1 MIVKENEQSATLHG
15 KKGDQLVEA
24 IHATDFN
31 LNGSKIEIILN
42 GIIESANL
50 IFRNNDTKEEH
61 IYEHVNCESLN
72 EETRLTITLDNMNWP
87 DVHRTT
93 YTILLKMNEELFRLT
108 KPTIKRL
115 KNRLFARSYYQIS
128 QTETA
133 TIFLN
138 KKNTLSIMYGNSAS
152 VFRASC
158 KVVSDTLHIT
168 EMEVAGDKAR
178 FFHEEGEL
186 GKSLLT
192 IYDPVTKHT
201 SAIGAVQGG
210 KNSLEVDVSKLAEIP
225 TAADVY
231 VEAKIGKVLKS
242 FKLLFHPNLVQT
254 HRELS
259 FYEMDSLSDAIES
272 QKTLYFDE
280 FEIKGDHLQVR
291 LMEPSCQSASVV
303 FEKSTSVEWV
313 QTHEFKQD
321 GQRLIIDLKKIFNDR
336 FFKEGQ
342 KWKVYVKEVVA
353 GEVQVR
359 KLKHFS
365 APKAPQMGQVPLEVV
380 KTQAMAYISPK
391 AELGILLGKSEEKI
405 NNASFYITKNR
416 LPMHDLSFH
425 KYELSFSIENIQDA
439 DINSVQIVMKNRQSG
454 EIHRVP
460 ATVNRNSR
468 NIGLHSN
475 LESFIRCGITPS
487 RWDVSIE
494 ITYAN
499 IMEVNRVGFYD
510 QKKLPMEERYLRSV
524 EVDEENVFTPYL
536 TARNE
541 LSFVIGTEF
550 ALRHEKLKSKILIKN
565 VSLKKSIL
573 EIEITLSLP
582 DAESYQVKGMLL
594 RHRNNEAFAQFP
606 VTVKKKSI
614 LAKVNLAE
622 HEFEQFYW
630 DFYVLVDV
638 EGEDYEIKLKR
649 PTDHVRKKLNGT
661 IRDHSYQKDAD
672 HVVYPYIT
680 RSNSL
685 ALTYRM
691 KSLYEAPIYK
701 WKEKFSYILY
711 QMLNRYYDHKNIWL
725 VYEKM
730 SETAQDNGYHFFK
743 YCYNEKPERN
753 VFYIIKKDSPDM
765 ANLKGYEDRVI
776 HFMSVKHLV
785 YLFASK
791 LLIASETK
799 GHSYVWRV
807 QKGKVMEYLRRKRIV
822 FLQHGVLGL
831 KKIDSTL
838 NKGSSE
844 EVDLFVTSSD
854 FEKEIVKN
862 YFGYNEKDIIVT
874 GLSRWDDVNK
884 EETPIKRQIFLMPT
898 WRNWLN
904 EVSNEEFIESN
915 YFKNY
920 IGLLNSEKLMDL
932 LRMHDVELK
941 FYVHPKFQPFIEQF
955 HTTCDQIEIIKFGD
969 VNISKLI
976 RESALL
982 ITDYSSVAWDMYYLE
997 KPTIFYQFDLEE
1009 YTELQGSYMD
1019 MNKEL
1024 FGDQALDPDELITS
1038 IENSVRN
1045 NFEEQDIFKEKR
1057 SHYFANIDNKNSE
1070 RIYDNIVKNEK
1081 RLRPRR
1087 VSFFKKLSKVT
1098 VLRKLW
1104 RLAKRGKV
1112 TRKLAFSLRDH
1123 LMNLNER
1130 GIRGLWNRRR

>member
-1 MIVKENEQSATLHG
+1 MET
-15 KKGDQLVEA
+15 
-24 IHATDFN
+24 IHATSFN
-31 LNGSKIEIILN
+31 LRGSKIEIIIN
-42 GIIESANL
+42 ENIESADIILQDNE
-50 IFRNNDTKEEH
+50 TKEEH
-61 IYEHVNCESLN
+61 IYDKVICKSLN
-72 EETRLTITLDNMNWP
+72 EETCLTISLDNMNWP

-93 YTILLKMNEELFRLT
+93 YTILLKMNQELFRLV
-108 KPTIKRL
+108 KPTIKRM

-128 QTETA
+128 QNETA
-133 TIFLN
+133 IIFLN

-152 VFRASC
+152 IFRASC
-158 KVVSDTLHIT
+158 KVVSKNLYISA
-168 EMEVAGDKAR
+168 MEVEGEKAR

-186 GKSLLT
+186 GKLFLT
-192 IYDPVTKHT
+192 IYDPATECT
-201 SAIGAVQGG
+201 SAIGAVQGER
-210 KNSLEVDVSKLAEIP
+210 NTIEVDLSKLAEIP
-225 TAADVY
+225 SSANLY

-242 FKLLFHPNLVQT
+242 YKLQFNSNLV
-254 HRELS
+254 HRHSELS
-259 FYEMDSLSDAIES
+259 FYEMDPLANSLES
-272 QKTLYFDE
+272 IKTRYFDE
-280 FEIKGDHLQVR
+280 LEIKGDHLLVR
-291 LMEPSCQSASVV
+291 LMEPSCQPTSVV
-303 FEKSTSVEWV
+303 FEKSTSAEWV
-313 QTHEFKQD
+313 QTHEFRQD
-321 GQRLIIDLKKIFNDR
+321 GQLLVIDLKKIFNDI
-336 FFKEGQ
+336 FFKTGQ
-342 KWKVYVKEVVA
+342 KWKVYVKEVIA
-353 GEVQVR
+353 GDVQLS
-359 KLKHFS
+359 KLKPISTF
-365 APKAPQMGQVPLEVV
+365 AFPQLEQLPLELV
-380 KTQAMAYISPK
+380 KTHAMAYISPK
-391 AELGILLGKSEEKI
+391 AELGILLGESEDVNK
-405 NNASFYITKNR
+405 ARFYITKNR
-416 LPMHDLSFH
+416 LPIHDLSFH
-425 KYELSFSIENIQDA
+425 EYELSFSMEDIQDA
-439 DINSVQIVMKNRQSG
+439 EVNSAYVVIKNRKSG
-454 EIHRVP
+454 EMHRVP
-460 ATVNRNSR
+460 SILKMNSR
-468 NIGLHSN
+468 QIEVHSN
-475 LESFIRCGITPS
+475 LEPFIRSGIIPS
-487 RWDVSIE
+487 RWDVFIE

-499 IMEVNRVGFYD
+499 VMELNRVGFYD
-510 QKKLPMEERYLRSV
+510 QKKLPMEERYLPSIQA
-524 EVDEENVFTPYL
+524 DEENVFTPYL

-565 VSLKKSIL
+565 VVLKKSIL
-573 EIEITLSLP
+573 EIEIILSLP
-582 DAESYQVKGMLL
+582 DAQSYQVKGMLL
-594 RHRNNEAFAQFP
+594 KHRNNEAFTRLP
-606 VTVKKKSI
+606 VTLKKKSI
-614 LAKVNLAE
+614 LSEVNLDE

-638 EGEDYEIKLKR
+638 EGEDYELKLKR
-649 PTDHVRKKLNGT
+649 PTDNVRKKLNRT
-661 IRDHSYQKDAD
+661 INDYSYSKEDD

-691 KSLYEAPIYK
+691 KSVYEAPIFK
-701 WKEKFSYILY
+701 WKEKISYFVY
-711 QMLNRYYDHKNIWL
+711 KMLNRYYDHKNIWL

-743 YCYNEKPERN
+743 YCYNEQPERN
-753 VFYIIKKDSPDM
+753 VYYIIKKDSPDM
-765 ANLKGYEDRVI
+765 ANLKGFEDRVI
-776 HFMSVKHLV
+776 HFMSFKHLI
-785 YLFASK
+785 YLFSSK

-807 QKGKVMEYLRRKRIV
+807 QKGKVIEYLRRKRIV

-904 EVSNEEFIESN
+904 EVSNDAFIESN
-915 YFKNY
+915 YFKSY

-932 LRMHDVELK
+932 LRIHQVELK
-941 FYVHPKFQPFIEQF
+941 FYVHPKFQPFIDQF

-997 KPTIFYQFDLEE
+997 KPTIFYQFDLDE

-1024 FGDQALDPDELITS
+1024 FGDQALNTDDLLTS
-1038 IENSVRN
+1038 IENSIRN
-1045 NFEEQDIFKEKR
+1045 NFEEQEIFKEKR
-1057 SHYFANIDNKNSE
+1057 SQYFANIDNQNSE
-1070 RIYDNIVKNEK
+1070 RIYNNILKNEK
-1081 RLRPRR
+1081 RLKPRK
-1087 VSFFKKLSKVT
+1087 VSFYKKLTKVT
-1098 VLRKLW
+1098 LLRKMW
-1104 RLAKRGKV
+1104 RFAKRKKI

-1130 GIRGLWNRRR
+1130 GVRGLWDRR